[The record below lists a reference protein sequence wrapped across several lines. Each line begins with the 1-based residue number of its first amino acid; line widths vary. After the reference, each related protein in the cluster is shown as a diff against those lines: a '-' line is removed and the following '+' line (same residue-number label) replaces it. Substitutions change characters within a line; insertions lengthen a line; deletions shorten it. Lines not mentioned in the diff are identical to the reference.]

1 MNVKNKYN
9 LIVLL
14 IVVILGSYF
23 YFNVLNPDRNWIKYS
38 SSDSSN
44 MDIYYDKN
52 SIKKRFLSN
61 EYQILIKDKG
71 TLLVDVYDD
80 WGNFVGKK
88 KEYVNENNL
97 FYINL
102 TNNTWRFSHSPFERN
117 IEGSGMGELL
127 EKL

>member
-1 MNVKNKYN
+1 
-9 LIVLL
+9 
-14 IVVILGSYF
+14 
-23 YFNVLNPDRNWIKYS
+23 
-38 SSDSSN
+38 